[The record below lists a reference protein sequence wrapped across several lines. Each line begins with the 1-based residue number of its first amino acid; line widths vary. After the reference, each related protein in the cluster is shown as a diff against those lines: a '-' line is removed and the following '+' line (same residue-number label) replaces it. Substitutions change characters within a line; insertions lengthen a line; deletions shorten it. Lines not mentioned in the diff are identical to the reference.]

1 MTSISDSTNATAS
14 NHSWTAKPSYD
25 KVPIKLLLLL
35 LQEQKKKELEELNA
49 MLTEMGVAPKEAESD
64 AGGTAPSGKKKKKKD
79 KAAVKENAATAVNG
93 NGVAPNE
100 QPKAEQ
106 PSSEETQDSIEVL
119 IALFANL
126 HQQPCCMHAGCCCC
140 APASQVCSC
149 RVLLECCIL
158 EIFHC
163 TTLLSDS
170 ASTTGTYQVCL

>member
-1 MTSISDSTNATAS
+1 MTRS
-14 NHSWTAKPSYD
+14 NSWW
-25 KVPIKLLLLL
+25 V

-49 MLTEMGVAPKEAESD
+49 MLAEMGVAPKEAESD
-64 AGGTAPSGKKKKKKD
+64 AGGTVPSGKKKKKKD

-106 PSSEETQDSIEVL
+106 PSSEETQESIEVL

-126 HQQPCCMHAGCCCC
+126 PQQPMHAGRRCC

-149 RVLLECCIL
+149 HVLLKCC
-158 EIFHC
+158 ESENFHRANF
-163 TTLLSDS
+163 LSDS
-170 ASTTGTYQVCL
+170 VSAMGTYQVYL